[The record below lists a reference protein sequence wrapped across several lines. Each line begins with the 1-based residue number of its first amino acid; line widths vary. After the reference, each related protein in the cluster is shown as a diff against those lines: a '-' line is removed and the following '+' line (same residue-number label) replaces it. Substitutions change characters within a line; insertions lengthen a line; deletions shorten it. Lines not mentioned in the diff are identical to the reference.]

1 MKKILTILT
10 AIVLIALV
18 FNFNIVGATDQT
30 PEATVNLTSTA
41 AQSENQVIFTIN
53 LGNFVNVEE
62 DSVMSAVVTLDFDQ
76 NQIESIKGTAYEG
89 WKVTVSA
96 ETKTVLFETDAAT
109 PNVKMGEIIFN
120 LDPSSVTEET
130 TGTVALSE
138 INISDG
144 INLDET
150 YERTEFTYTLEP
162 EGAQENPDDNSNTTI
177 DGNIIIDTDPDGSG
191 TVTNEITP
199 EGTNNV
205 TDNTIIT
212 DNKLPQTGISIAIT
226 LGIVAIV
233 ILAIIGIVK
242 YKSIKI
248 K

>member
-10 AIVLIALV
+10 VIVLIALV

-30 PEATVNLTSTA
+30 PEATVNLTATA

-53 LGNFVNVEE
+53 LGDFVNVEE

-89 WKVTVSA
+89 WNVTVSA
-96 ETKTVLFETDAAT
+96 ETKTVLFETDTAT

-162 EGAQENPDDNSNTTI
+162 GAQENPDDNSNTII

-191 TVTNEITP
+191 TVANEITP
-199 EGTNNV
+199 DGTNNV
-205 TDNTIIT
+205 KDNTIIT

-233 ILAIIGIVK
+233 ILAIIGIVR